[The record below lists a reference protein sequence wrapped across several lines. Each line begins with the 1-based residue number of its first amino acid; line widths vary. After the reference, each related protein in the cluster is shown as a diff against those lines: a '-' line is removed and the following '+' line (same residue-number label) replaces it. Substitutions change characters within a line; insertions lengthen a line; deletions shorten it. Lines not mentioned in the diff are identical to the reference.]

1 MQVGHQYEF
10 ELDARGAHESQNSF
24 EAFDEVV
31 RIVIG
36 DGQWLLAREQQN
48 FLSARTATLSTYA
61 CRTMDSATINESHF
75 VGKMFSFDQCFDFNE
90 ELIFC
95 SCCLPVITI

>member
-10 ELDARGAHESQNSF
+10 ELDARGAHASQNGF

-31 RIVIG
+31 RVVIG

-48 FLSARTATLSTYA
+48 FISARS
-61 CRTMDSATINESHF
+61 RHF
-75 VGKMFSFDQCFDFNE
+75 NYLCVPKNGFGHDQ
-90 ELIFC
+90 
-95 SCCLPVITI
+95 